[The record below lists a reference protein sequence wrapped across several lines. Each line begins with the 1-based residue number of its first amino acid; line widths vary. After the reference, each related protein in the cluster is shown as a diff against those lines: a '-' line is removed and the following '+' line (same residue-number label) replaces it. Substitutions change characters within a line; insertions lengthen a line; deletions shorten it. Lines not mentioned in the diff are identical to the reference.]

1 MYISPEKA
9 SLEDRGPQA
18 GVEAASALQGAGA
31 AGAAHGDPPAAEV
44 GERVLPL

>member
-9 SLEDRGPQA
+9 SLEDHSPL
-18 GVEAASALQGAGA
+18 VEVVAASVLQGVGA
-31 AGAAHGDPPAAEV
+31 AGAAHGDPPAVEV